1 MAAPARQLPERERRS
16 SMVLRSTRSDG
27 QAAKDERNDRFAQ
40 SRLRRQIVFIC
51 MIVAGV
57 MISQIAQRELIV
69 RSSYQLVSVK
79 NQVNNLQKE
88 NEFLKIELAGLS
100 SPDRIQQIATKEL
113 GMVVPERV
121 HYVQTS
127 STEKA
132 TKDLNIQASVNYA
145 RVFNGGDH
153 DVSAMFLYN
162 LQTFI
167 IREGSIRSWSSFCFK
182 EFLFDITQCLQTNLV
197 FSFHCLLN
205 V

>member
-1 MAAPARQLPERERRS
+1 MAAPARQLPERERRN

-40 SRLRRQIVFIC
+40 FRLRRQIVFIC

-127 STEKA
+127 PTEKA
-132 TKDLNIQASVNYA
+132 TKETAQLP
-145 RVFNGGDH
+145 
-153 DVSAMFLYN
+153 
-162 LQTFI
+162 
-167 IREGSIRSWSSFCFK
+167 
-182 EFLFDITQCLQTNLV
+182 
-197 FSFHCLLN
+197 
-205 V
+205 

>member
-40 SRLRRQIVFIC
+40 FRLRRQIVFIC

-132 TKDLNIQASVNYA
+132 TKETAQLP
-145 RVFNGGDH
+145 
-153 DVSAMFLYN
+153 
-162 LQTFI
+162 
-167 IREGSIRSWSSFCFK
+167 
-182 EFLFDITQCLQTNLV
+182 
-197 FSFHCLLN
+197 
-205 V
+205 

>member
-1 MAAPARQLPERERRS
+1 
-16 SMVLRSTRSDG
+16 MVLKSTRSDG
-27 QAAKDERNDRFAQ
+27 QAAKEERNDRFAQ

-113 GMVVPERV
+113 GMVVPEKV
-121 HYVQTS
+121 HYVQTA
-127 STEKA
+127 STEKT
-132 TKDLNIQASVNYA
+132 TKETA
-145 RVFNGGDH
+145 
-153 DVSAMFLYN
+153 
-162 LQTFI
+162 
-167 IREGSIRSWSSFCFK
+167 
-182 EFLFDITQCLQTNLV
+182 
-197 FSFHCLLN
+197 LLP
-205 V
+205 

>member
-1 MAAPARQLPERERRS
+1 
-16 SMVLRSTRSDG
+16 MVLRSTRSDG

-132 TKDLNIQASVNYA
+132 TKETAQLP
-145 RVFNGGDH
+145 
-153 DVSAMFLYN
+153 
-162 LQTFI
+162 
-167 IREGSIRSWSSFCFK
+167 
-182 EFLFDITQCLQTNLV
+182 
-197 FSFHCLLN
+197 
-205 V
+205 